1 MGLYAKARGSYV
13 GAKRQLSGSSSAG
26 DAGGNTRR
34 VSGAPAGSGFRSILP
49 PPYPGIRS
57 ATDEGPRAVPDLWAD
72 TALIVQRGPVR
83 DMLRLKL
90 SISLNPR
97 ISSGRPWRFVVS
109 I

>member
-72 TALIVQRGPVR
+72 TALIVQEKG
-83 DMLRLKL
+83 RLNAAL
-90 SISLNPR
+90 SA
-97 ISSGRPWRFVVS
+97 
-109 I
+109 

>member
-34 VSGAPAGSGFRSILP
+34 VSGAPAGSAFRSILP

-72 TALIVQRGPVR
+72 TALIVQEKAAERRPECLMDQESSMR
-83 DMLRLKL
+83 A
-90 SISLNPR
+90 NPE
-97 ISSGRPWRFVVS
+97 
-109 I
+109 